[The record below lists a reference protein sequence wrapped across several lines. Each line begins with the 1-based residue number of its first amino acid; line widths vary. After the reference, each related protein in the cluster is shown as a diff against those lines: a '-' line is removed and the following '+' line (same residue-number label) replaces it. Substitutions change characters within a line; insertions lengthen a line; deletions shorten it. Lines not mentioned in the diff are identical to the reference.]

1 MVKKMVLPAT
11 LILIAALMGGCF
23 NNPPVA
29 PEATVTPMP
38 SVTADLM
45 PGATPGDVTGALPPG
60 ATPMPG
66 VNGAGSSFNW
76 QTQAAAVESR
86 INMFSEIQD
95 SRVVADGGTALVGVK
110 FNNAYKGELTQRIRD
125 MIAGEV
131 MAVDNQIQVVAV
143 TAEPGDVQK
152 IYALSDQQRA
162 GNTPTD
168 LKQQI
173 DQIARNTTTLR

>member
-23 NNPPVA
+23 NNPPVV

-38 SVTADLM
+38 SVTVGPM
-45 PGATPGDVTGALPPG
+45 PGTTPGAVTGT
-60 ATPMPG
+60 TPMPG
-66 VNGAGSSFNW
+66 VSGAGSSYNW

-125 MIAGEV
+125 MVAGEV
-131 MAVDNQIQVVAV
+131 MAVDKQIQVVAV

-162 GNTPTD
+162 GNTPPD